1 MTMEIPKDITEK
13 SGKYGEGNYK
23 RGHKDGKL
31 EGQKVAKSPFATEL
45 NNLISSIIKGKD
57 KEGYKA
63 PDYTKLANLCQNTF
77 KIGGAVP
84 DRTKIKIIISTA
96 LKVIEAMPLPPK
108 TVKAKTTNPPPAPEP
123 QTQ

>member
-1 MTMEIPKDITEK
+1 L
-13 SGKYGEGNYK
+13 
-23 RGHKDGKL
+23 H
-31 EGQKVAKSPFATEL
+31 
-45 NNLISSIIKGKD
+45 

-84 DRTKIKIIISTA
+84 DRTKIKMIVTTA
-96 LKVIEAMPLPPK
+96 LKVVEAMPLPPK
-108 TVKAKTTNPPPAPEP
+108 AVKAKTTNPPPAPEP